1 MAPSAPSLS
10 LDNYNLQFENVMRQ
24 STLDPMTGAPLS
36 DDKSTN
42 APSILAINGALCGV
56 TLLVVLARFYVRSV
70 MLKSVGADDWFM
82 GLAMACG
89 VGTFVCFIGETHHG
103 IGMNSDAIPFAET
116 IKQLHWN
123 FFHSIIVTV
132 GISFIKLSIAFFL
145 LRLVPSKKY
154 KMFLYCTIAF
164 LAAFLLTSAFTI
176 IFACLPV
183 RANWDLVLAKT
194 AKCYSKDTFTAIGL
208 FNSSINIITDVLF
221 ATLPIPMVW
230 NLQVNMRTKLSLVV
244 ILSLGLF
251 ACAAAIV
258 KTVLQ
263 SKLYVTPNTTRNDTY
278 FIWNSVELYIGIL
291 AASLPSLRPL
301 FKSFLDS
308 TKALRTKMSSSG
320 NQKIGTRHKYY
331 MQEDAIAMSNM
342 GSSNGKNRKYDVKV
356 TTKDMD
362 KDDFGTKSTQ
372 DGGSSYES
380 VEGIL
385 PMQGIQKTVNISVT
399 R

>member
-1 MAPSAPSLS
+1 
-10 LDNYNLQFENVMRQ
+10 
-24 STLDPMTGAPLS
+24 
-36 DDKSTN
+36 
-42 APSILAINGALCGV
+42 
-56 TLLVVLARFYVRSV
+56 
-70 MLKSVGADDWFM
+70 
-82 GLAMACG
+82 
-89 VGTFVCFIGETHHG
+89 
-103 IGMNSDAIPFAET
+103 
-116 IKQLHWN
+116 
-123 FFHSIIVTV
+123 
-132 GISFIKLSIAFFL
+132 
-145 LRLVPSKKY
+145 
-154 KMFLYCTIAF
+154 MFLYCTIAF